1 MTNQF
6 REKSKLSVIYSALR
20 NEPTTLTELVN
31 LTGSTKNS
39 VRRLVMELMN
49 MGIESGFT
57 IRVANPTLHYCNK
70 TEAPMYIEE
79 IIYEI
84 KS

>member
-6 REKSKLSVIYSALR
+6 RRNSKLSVIYSALR

-57 IRVANPTLHYCNK
+57 IRVTNPTLHYCNK
-70 TEAPMYIEE
+70 TEAPMFIQETNYT
-79 IIYEI
+79 I

>member
-49 MGIESGFT
+49 MGVETGFT

>member
-6 REKSKLSVIYSALR
+6 RRNSKLSVIYSALR

-49 MGIESGFT
+49 MGVETGFT

-70 TEAPMYIEE
+70 TEAPMFIQETNYT
-79 IIYEI
+79 I